1 MLYYHNLEQNKFK
14 VTFKQK
20 KKLELTFKLI
30 QCMIYWKKTLKIFNV
45 NNYQVGNIL
54 KTYFKFMYTGIM
66 LIISHLS

>member
-30 QCMIYWKKTLKIFNV
+30 QCILEKTLNFVNV
-45 NNYQVGNIL
+45 NNYQIGNI
-54 KTYFKFMYTGIM
+54 
-66 LIISHLS
+66 